1 MTTMTTIDSSSVAES
16 SMYDSSPDQQL
27 PQHNHLNFKNHI
39 YGGTNKRRRR
49 WCADNIEDDD
59 GDGDMIEEDP
69 TDNIEDDD
77 GEGDVE
83 VWKAFRGSFR
93 KIQSV
98 LDQNRLLI
106 QQVNDNHK
114 SKIPDNLA
122 KNVSLI
128 REINGNI
135 SKVVSL
141 YSDLSSNFSNIF
153 HQRRGSS
160 DKSND
165 TDNVRNNKGESVQ
178 A

>member
-1 MTTMTTIDSSSVAES
+1 MTTMDSFSAAES
-16 SMYDSSPDQQL
+16 SMNDSSSDQQL
-27 PQHNHLNFKNHI
+27 PQQNNLNLQNNI

-49 WCADNIEDDD
+49 GAGDGIQDDGKDNIENDV
-59 GDGDMIEEDP
+59 
-69 TDNIEDDD
+69 

-83 VWKAFRGSFR
+83 VWKTFSESFR

-106 QQVNDNHK
+106 QQVNENHQ

-122 KNVSLI
+122 KNVGLI

-141 YSDLSSNFSNIF
+141 YSNLSSNFSSIF
-153 HQRRGSS
+153 HQRRGIAA
-160 DKSND
+160 KSNG
-165 TDNVRNNKGESVQ
+165 TDIVSNRKGESVE